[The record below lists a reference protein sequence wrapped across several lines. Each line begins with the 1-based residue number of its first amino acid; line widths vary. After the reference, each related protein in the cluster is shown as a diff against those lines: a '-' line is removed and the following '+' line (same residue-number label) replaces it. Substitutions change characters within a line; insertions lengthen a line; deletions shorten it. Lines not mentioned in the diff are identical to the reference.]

1 MSKIFS
7 RSIFIG
13 MVIFGI
19 ESFAQTNNSFLTIEG
34 EVTRQLKLSVDDLL
48 AMDQT
53 KLTVKNRDSEEHIYK
68 GVKLLNLLERAGVTL
83 GNELRGENLTKYI
96 LIKASDGYEVIFSL
110 PEVDPVFT
118 DQIILLAL
126 QVDGKFLP
134 PGEGPFRIIAP
145 SDKRPARW
153 IREVS
158 AIKIVFSKE

>member
-1 MSKIFS
+1 
-7 RSIFIG
+7 

-34 EVTRQLKLSVDDLL
+34 EVTRPLKLSVDDLL

-110 PEVDPVFT
+110 PEVDPEFT
-118 DQIILLAL
+118 DQNILLAL